1 MLDKELESLL
11 KERDA
16 ILNGTSEEYLSQL
29 APLENERKRKL
40 DRAMDFYQ
48 LQLQYA
54 EQLYELAKKEAYDS
68 FQAQKAEQ
76 REYMWRIKLEREITL
91 RLLRLS
97 IPLRDPN
104 GEVIVGTFG
113 MEGFVN
119 LIYRNRLFESCSKR
133 RKLPFLREQLKP
145 DETNYDL
152 EMIIRGLE
160 ELQQVASSKQD

>member
-1 MLDKELESLL
+1 VVSTQSTTRY
-11 KERDA
+11 RDE
-16 ILNGTSEEYLSQL
+16 IFFFFFFFL
-29 APLENERKRKL
+29 KRKL

-97 IPLRDPN
+97 
-104 GEVIVGTFG
+104 
-113 MEGFVN
+113 
-119 LIYRNRLFESCSKR
+119 SKNNIS
-133 RKLPFLREQLKP
+133 L
-145 DETNYDL
+145 
-152 EMIIRGLE
+152 G
-160 ELQQVASSKQD
+160 

>member
-1 MLDKELESLL
+1 M
-11 KERDA
+11 R
-16 ILNGTSEEYLSQL
+16 IFQGTSEEYLSQL

-97 IPLRDPN
+97 
-104 GEVIVGTFG
+104 
-113 MEGFVN
+113 
-119 LIYRNRLFESCSKR
+119 SK
-133 RKLPFLREQLKP
+133 
-145 DETNYDL
+145 NNISL
-152 EMIIRGLE
+152 E
-160 ELQQVASSKQD
+160 

>member
-1 MLDKELESLL
+1 MEEKSEDLLDKELESLL

-97 IPLRDPN
+97 
-104 GEVIVGTFG
+104 
-113 MEGFVN
+113 
-119 LIYRNRLFESCSKR
+119 SKNNIS
-133 RKLPFLREQLKP
+133 L
-145 DETNYDL
+145 
-152 EMIIRGLE
+152 G
-160 ELQQVASSKQD
+160 